1 MTAQNITFR
10 TSVKFEDIED
20 VTGIVRSTNF
30 FREDEVLVA
39 RELVDEAFH
48 KGKESGYEFIFAEVD
63 GRTVAYS
70 CYGLIPCTLKSYDLY
85 WIATHDDFRGKGIG
99 RIVLQKTEE
108 AVKQLGGKTVYV
120 ETSSK
125 EQYISTRVFY
135 EKNNYIL
142 KAQFEDFYDIGDDK
156 CVYIK
161 VVNNNF

>member
-1 MTAQNITFR
+1 MKTEDLVFR
-10 TSVKFEDIED
+10 STVKFEDID
-20 VTGIVRSTNF
+20 TVTDIVRSTGF

-39 RELVDEAFH
+39 RELVEEAFQ
-48 KGKESGYEFIFAEVD
+48 KGKESGYEFIFAD
-63 GRTVAYS
+63 YKGRTISYA

-85 WIATHDDFRGKGIG
+85 WIASHNDFRGKGIG
-99 RIVLQKTEE
+99 RIVLKKTEE
-108 AVKQLGGKTVYV
+108 AVNALGGKTIYV

-161 VVNNNF
+161 VVS

>member
-1 MTAQNITFR
+1 MIIDNLTFR
-10 TSVKFEDIED
+10 THIKFADIED
-20 VTGIVRSTNF
+20 VTGIVRSTGY
-30 FREDEVLVA
+30 FREDEIEVA

-48 KGKESGYEFIFAEVD
+48 IGEESGYEFIFAD
-63 GRTVAYS
+63 INGRTVAYS

-85 WIATHDDFRGKGIG
+85 WIATHNDYRGKGIG
-99 RIVLQKTEE
+99 RLVLEKTEE
-108 AVKQLGGKTVYV
+108 AVKRLGGKTLYV

-142 KAQFEDFYDIGDDK
+142 KVRFEDFYDIGDDK

-161 VVNNNF
+161 VVS

>member
-1 MTAQNITFR
+1 MIAENIIFR
-10 TSVKFEDIED
+10 TRVKFEDIET
-20 VTGIVRSTNF
+20 VTEIVRSTNF

-48 KGKESGYEFIFAEVD
+48 IGEESGYEFIFAEID
-63 GRTVAYS
+63 GRTIAYS

-85 WIATHDDFRGKGIG
+85 WIATHNDFRGKGIG
-99 RIVLQKTEE
+99 RLVLNQTEE
-108 AVKQLGGKTVYV
+108 AVNKLGGKTVYV

-135 EKNNYIL
+135 EKNDYIL

-161 VVNNNF
+161 VVS

>member
-1 MTAQNITFR
+1 MTKEKLTFR
-10 TSVKFEDIED
+10 TIVKFEDIEA
-20 VTGIVRSTNF
+20 VTEIVRSTGF

-48 KGKESGYEFIFAEVD
+48 QGKESGYEFIFAEID
-63 GRTVAYS
+63 GQTIAYS

-85 WIATHDDFRGKGIG
+85 WIATHNDFRGKGIG
-99 RIVLQKTEE
+99 RIVLKKTEE
-108 AVKQLGGKTVYV
+108 AVNSLGGKTVYV

-135 EKNNYIL
+135 EKNDYIL
-142 KAQFEDFYDIGDDK
+142 KARFEDFYDIGDDK

-161 VVNNNF
+161 VVS